1 MLRTTVLVLAAL
13 MLGACTQGYVYMRAD
28 GRDLGEDPALYKQFE
43 TDRMTCQGDGHATDV
58 PSSAAYRSGGPS
70 GDNGRDCMTA
80 KGYLVVQSDVAELKR
95 KEIAA
100 QAAEKAQRE
109 AAAAAPPPP
118 PPVPPKRVA
127 AKPKPKP
134 NAQAKPQP
142 AQAQSAPPAASWP
155 APQSGQA
162 RSTPAAPN
170 WPAPQTPPG

>member
-1 MLRTTVLVLAAL
+1 MLRTTVLALAAL

-43 TDRMTCQGDGHATDV
+43 TDRMTCQGLGHGTDV
-58 PSSAAYRSGGPS
+58 PSSTAYRGAGPS
-70 GDNGRDCMTA
+70 GDNGQDCMTG
-80 KGYLVVQSDVAELKR
+80 KGYIVVQSDVADLKR
-95 KEIAA
+95 REIAV

-118 PPVPPKRVA
+118 PPAPPKRVA

-134 NAQAKPQP
+134 NAQANPQP

-155 APQSGQA
+155 TPQSGQA
-162 RSTPAAPN
+162 RTASTAPT